1 MPSDAGIIYVV
12 DDDDAVRDATRL
24 LLETCGF
31 NVLGF
36 PSAAAF
42 LASFSQDSGACI
54 LLDLH
59 MPKMGGLELLQ
70 SLRSKGVRTPVIIMS
85 GRREPGVDA
94 DLQQAGVSAI
104 FSKPCDDDALIGAI
118 RAVTAGR
125 HSGT

>member
-42 LASFSQDSGACI
+42 LASFSQDLGACI

-85 GRREPGVDA
+85 GRRDAGVDT

-118 RAVTAGR
+118 RAAMA
-125 HSGT
+125 HQAAKS